1 MSSNTEFD
9 AIIVGGGHNG
19 LAAAAYLARAGRDVL
34 VLEKLE
40 HPGGA
45 AVSAHAFDGV
55 DARLSRYS
63 YLVSLLPQQIIDDLG
78 LRIKL
83 ARRRYSSYTPDP
95 QDGSRALLVDNEDE
109 AATAASFTAVGA
121 PDGEFRAFTAFYA
134 ACRQLTEALWPT
146 MTSPLLPRSEAR
158 SLANR
163 AGASQAW
170 EAMIEHPIGNA
181 ISKELHSDLVR
192 GVVLTDAL
200 IGTFA
205 RADDEDLQQNIC
217 FLYHL
222 IGGGT
227 GDWDVP
233 VGGMGAVSGELE
245 RAARDAGATI
255 LTSADVTA
263 VRPGGAVDYRHG
275 GQDRTSTARW
285 ILANVAPAVLER
297 LRGTPESVLGC
308 GRAVAVG
315 GADAGADRDGNPN
328 HRREGAQVKVNLLL
342 KRLPRLLDGSVSP
355 EAAFGGTFHIN
366 ETWSQLDAAYRSA
379 AAGAVPSPLP
389 CEIYCHS
396 LTDPSILSPEL
407 RAAGAQTLT
416 VFGLHVPDRLVTAE
430 NNEARRAELQSAVLA
445 SLNSVLAEP
454 IEDLLLTDADGRPCI
469 ETKTTLDIER
479 AVGMPRGNIFH
490 GGLDWPFVE
499 DGDPLDTPAR
509 RWGVA
514 TDDPRILL
522 CGSGARRGG
531 AVSAIGGH
539 NAAMAVLESERA
551 WPCVNRTVDHAHE
564 SFLPRPRPGR
574 GQLEPAAGP
583 PGGGDVLHGI
593 SRRDRPDHG
602 HSQYRRRFLGAGRRR
617 EHHHDGLPDD
627 GGDGHPAQQLAGGAA
642 RCAPGV
648 LPRHRHLHRGV
659 TAVRAQPG
667 PHHADPEPCPA
678 GRRRG
683 HDGARGHPGG
693 AARNA
698 EEGPAAGHRLPGVA
712 RAAGTGPGAA
722 RGRRADDL
730 PVLALDLPGQP
741 APGSGRLPGRPAPG
755 PGGRRR

>member
-1 MSSNTEFD
+1 MSSNKEFD

-19 LAAAAYLARAGRDVL
+19 LAAAAYLAKAGREVL

-78 LRIKL
+78 LRITL

-95 QDGSRALLVDNEDE
+95 ADGSRALLVDNGDE
-109 AATAASFTAVGA
+109 AATAASFAAVGA

-146 MTSPLLPRSEAR
+146 MTSPLLARSEAR
-158 SLANR
+158 SLAAR
-163 AGASQAW
+163 AGAAEAW
-170 EAMIEHPIGNA
+170 EAMIEHPIGDA
-181 ISKELHSDLVR
+181 ISKELGNDLVR

-205 RADDEDLQQNIC
+205 RADDQDLQQNIC

-263 VRPGGAVDYRHG
+263 VRPGGVVDYRHG
-275 GQDRTSTARW
+275 GQDHTSSARW
-285 ILANVAPAVLER
+285 VLSNVAPAVLDR
-297 LRGTPESVLGC
+297 LRSRPAAGPAGIS
-308 GRAVAVG
+308 
-315 GADAGADRDGNPN
+315 AGAAPVLAAGITAGGISAGAAGNPN

-366 ETWSQLDAAYRSA
+366 ETWSQLDAAYSA
-379 AAGAVPSPLP
+379 AAAGSVPAPLP

-407 RAAGAQTLT
+407 QAAGAQTLT

-430 NNEARRAELQSAVLA
+430 NNEERRAELQAAVLA

-454 IEDLLLTDADGRPCI
+454 IEDLLLTDPDGRPCI

-499 DGDPLDTPAR
+499 DGEPLDTPAR

-539 NAAMAVLESERA
+539 NAAMAVLESE
-551 WPCVNRTVDHAHE
+551 
-564 SFLPRPRPGR
+564 
-574 GQLEPAAGP
+574 P
-583 PGGGDVLHGI
+583 PL
-593 SRRDRPDHG
+593 
-602 HSQYRRRFLGAGRRR
+602 
-617 EHHHDGLPDD
+617 
-627 GGDGHPAQQLAGGAA
+627 
-642 RCAPGV
+642 
-648 LPRHRHLHRGV
+648 
-659 TAVRAQPG
+659 
-667 PHHADPEPCPA
+667 
-678 GRRRG
+678 
-683 HDGARGHPGG
+683 
-693 AARNA
+693 RN
-698 EEGPAAGHRLPGVA
+698 G
-712 RAAGTGPGAA
+712 
-722 RGRRADDL
+722 
-730 PVLALDLPGQP
+730 
-741 APGSGRLPGRPAPG
+741 
-755 PGGRRR
+755 